1 MNHSFFRQD
10 TVTLAQKLL
19 GHLLVHRTPEGVTAG
34 MIVETE
40 AYVGAIDKACHAY
53 KNRSERTEI
62 MYHDGGYAYV
72 YLIYGMHC
80 CFNVVTGP
88 PGEGNAVLI
97 RALEPVEGLAL
108 MAERRGTADRRLLC
122 SGPGR
127 LCRAMGIGME
137 YYGQDLFSGSLRLE
151 EYRAF
156 SPEEIGVSP
165 RVNVDYAAEY
175 RDRLWRFFLKDSPY
189 VSSVPRR
196 YAARCTLAELN
207 RSSASP
213 DEEMKLLRE

>member
-10 TVTLAQKLL
+10 TVTLAKKLL
-19 GHLLVHRTPEGVTAG
+19 GHLLVHRTPEGVTSG

-97 RALEPVEGLAL
+97 RALEPVFGIDL
-108 MAERRGTADRRLLC
+108 MGRRRKTKSLYNLC
-122 SGPGR
+122 SGPGKVCQALGITR
-127 LCRAMGIGME
+127 KEYGLDLCDANSPL
-137 YYGQDLFSGSLRLE
+137 YLRFF
-151 EYRAF
+151 RSIPKSKIA
-156 SPEEIGVSP
+156 SSP
-165 RVNVDYAAEY
+165 RINVAYAEEAK
-175 RDRLWRFFLKDSPY
+175 DWPWRFFIKGNPF
-189 VSSVPRR
+189 VSV
-196 YAARCTLAELN
+196 
-207 RSSASP
+207 
-213 DEEMKLLRE
+213 

>member
-97 RALEPVEGLAL
+97 RALEPVFGIDL
-108 MAERRGTADRRLLC
+108 MERRRKTESLYNLC
-122 SGPGR
+122 SGPGKVCQALGITR
-127 LCRAMGIGME
+127 KEYGLDLCDANSPL
-137 YYGQDLFSGSLRLE
+137 YLRSF
-151 EYRAF
+151 R
-156 SPEEIGVSP
+156 GVPKSKIASSP
-165 RVNVDYAAEY
+165 RINVAYAEEAK
-175 RDRLWRFFLKDSPY
+175 DWPWRFFIKGNPF
-189 VSSVPRR
+189 VSV
-196 YAARCTLAELN
+196 
-207 RSSASP
+207 
-213 DEEMKLLRE
+213 